1 MIKKILVSVATV
13 SILFSASA
21 MACSHSKGLK
31 MCSSEYK
38 QKSMAERST
47 TAQVIAA
54 ISKTGLSASQTKKI
68 ARGIADYEATT
79 AKIKK
84 MRIFPIDSFVND
96 EFNEK
101 IFISEMS
108 EKYIAAVA
116 AKATLFKYV
125 FSVLDKEQR
134 KIFKREYAAPLIEL
148 IVKSY

>member
-1 MIKKILVSVATV
+1 MVKKILVSIAAV

-21 MACSHSKGLK
+21 MAHPHGYGMKACPLECKK
-31 MCSSEYK
+31 
-38 QKSMAERST
+38 KSMHEQST
-47 TAQVIAA
+47 TAQVIEAV
-54 ISKTGLSASQTKKI
+54 SKTGLSASQTKKI
-68 ARGIADYEATT
+68 AKGIADYEATT
-79 AKIKK
+79 AEIKK
-84 MRIFPIDSFVND
+84 MKIFPIDSFVND
-96 EFNEK
+96 NFNEK